1 MPTMGGEFDHGL
13 RADGEVAITG
23 ELGHQRYAL
32 HLDFEQG
39 GVAEIILAGNLSQRC
54 RGSVTGRR
62 RDLDVLRTNR
72 HVIDAPAL
80 RPFGTAVAN
89 KPKGDSICPPFTTLP
104 LTKFISPTN
113 CATKTLAG
121 LA

>member
-23 ELGHQRYAL
+23 ELGHQRDAL

-72 HVIDAPAL
+72 QRD
-80 RPFGTAVAN
+80 RR
-89 KPKGDSICPPFTTLP
+89 
-104 LTKFISPTN
+104 
-113 CATKTLAG
+113 AG
-121 LA
+121 AETVWHGRSEQTQR